1 MVKEIV
7 EDIYTDIGNRLS
19 EEEVHD
25 LRKQGL
31 ICETATEQIHD
42 ACHLDMGE
50 IHEYRRKKF
59 IEEAL
64 INDDRLTYLCM
75 MSREEIEQHCQS
87 GLNFFAS
94 QVDGHEEYIEY
105 HAFLMYDKYPVI
117 MQWRVKIL
125 ETTF

>member
-19 EEEVHD
+19 EEEVQD

-31 ICETATEQIHD
+31 ICETTAEQIHD
-42 ACHLDMGE
+42 ASHLDLDE
-50 IHEYRRKKF
+50 IREYRRKKF

-64 INDDRLTYLCM
+64 RNDSRLTYLCM
-75 MSREEIEQHCQS
+75 MTRDEIEQHCQS
-87 GLNFFAS
+87 GLNYFGS
-94 QVDGHEEYIEY
+94 QLDGREEYIEY

-117 MQWRVKIL
+117 MQWRVHIL
-125 ETTF
+125 ETAF